1 MIRKKLP
8 VVSGVG
14 SVRFLGH
21 TGAANYAIEGDP
33 TRLRLGVNRLRGF
46 ITIDPELA
54 LKAFQAGEGVLV
66 LEGGEELRLTMVGHS
81 AGSGE
86 VFVEVRF

>member
-33 TRLRLGVNRLRGF
+33 TRLRLGVNRLRGS

-86 VFVEVRF
+86 VFVEIRF